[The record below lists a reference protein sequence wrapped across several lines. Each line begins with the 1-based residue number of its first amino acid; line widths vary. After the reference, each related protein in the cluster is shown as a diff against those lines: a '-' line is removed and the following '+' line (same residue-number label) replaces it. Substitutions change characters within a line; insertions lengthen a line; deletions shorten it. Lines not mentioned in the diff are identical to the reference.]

1 MNEIPELKEK
11 QNLLGKFSNIFI
23 ERYRVAYLVVIAII
37 LIGGLFYQQLPRES
51 FPDSAFNAAVTYA
64 LYPGASAEDVEASIV
79 NPIEKKLNDVDGVE
93 SVTAIA
99 QEGVGQVIVQYDYDK
114 NPEDMLRTFRSKV
127 SEIDFPDGVSDFE
140 IIEFTTSEIPIFRF
154 AITGDYDL
162 TELKNIGVEY
172 QKDIEAI
179 NGVTKV
185 ELVGGY
191 DREIRVEFD
200 YDQLSKHNLNVNTV
214 RNAIQSTNIN
224 YPIGGKALDGENFSL
239 RVNESF
245 ESIEDVRN
253 LIISSS
259 GNATL
264 RLKDIAKVY
273 DGYADVESFSSLY
286 VNVKGKSTESNPAVY
301 LSVFR
306 DGGTDTV
313 GIGNQIKNLI
323 EEGKGSIYPSDMTF
337 FITQDD
343 SVQVQEDLNS
353 VVDNAVSG
361 LLVVIVVL
369 FLFIGF
375 RESLIVATVIP
386 LSLLISIIAM
396 HYTGLTFN
404 QLTLMG
410 FIIALGMLVDNAI
423 VVMENIDRLR
433 DKGLGKIDAAKVGL
447 NQIAPAI
454 LAATLTTVVAFVPLA
469 SLSGALGQTIKS
481 LPLTIIFVLSASLF
495 VSLAITPVLSS
506 RFLSEFKISERDRS
520 KGIKGTIRKY
530 GAVLIIFAL
539 TLYAFEIDGKFG
551 VFAWSMAIIFAGLM
565 YFKQCYL
572 EKNAEKIDEHNF
584 ISKYGDFLKKLVSSR
599 WKRILV
605 AVISLI
611 VFIASI
617 ATIPLGVIDLE
628 TFPQEE
634 ASNFTINITA
644 PTGYL
649 LNDTKAVVYDFEKIL
664 FEYESI
670 ESYNTDI
677 GSFADNEARI
687 TVELVDDDY
696 RNQKTSEIINE
707 LLVKMKSIPGAEFRI
722 SEQRQQGGPPT
733 EAPIKIG
740 LRGQNLEE
748 LKEYADQYL
757 EVLEEIDGVRN
768 PYSNASPGL
777 RQVKINVNNEKA
789 ANLGLSPA
797 MIATSLSN
805 SINGINLGT
814 FKDANDEVDIVGY
827 VDNKRIESVKDFE
840 KINFINPRG
849 QRVNFTD
856 VCDLTF
862 DEGISIINHESLERV
877 VYIQAQT
884 FQGVNTK
891 NVIDEFNK
899 KVNAIQL
906 PIGVE
911 RYDGGELE
919 NLDELINDIIRSLII
934 AIILVF
940 IVLALQFNSLTQ
952 PIVILISVPLAF
964 IGVVIGL
971 IVTNNPLGAYAMMGG
986 VALVGI
992 AVNDAIVLVDFANYL
1007 RAQGKDKYEAITG
1020 AVKTRFMPVLATSL
1034 TTMGGVLPLALKNPT
1049 FEQMAYVII
1058 FGLFASTVLTL
1069 FIIPNIY
1076 IINDNLM
1083 GTIKN
1088 KFGIFQD

>member
-1 MNEIPELKEK
+1 MNEIPELNEK
-11 QNLLGKFSNIFI
+11 KNLLGKFSEIFI
-23 ERYRVAYLVVIAII
+23 ERYRVAYLVILAII
-37 LIGGLFYQQLPRES
+37 LIGGLFYNQLPRES
-51 FPDSAFNAAVTYA
+51 FPDSAFNASVTYA
-64 LYPGASAEDVEASIV
+64 LYPGASAEDVEAAIV
-79 NPIEKKLNDVDGVE
+79 DPIEKKLNDVDGVE
-93 SVTAIA
+93 TVTSIA
-99 QEGVGQVIVQYDYDK
+99 QEGVGQIVVQYDYDK

-127 SEIDFPDGVSDFE
+127 SEIDFPDGVTAPE

-172 QKDIEAI
+172 QNDIEAI

-185 ELVGGY
+185 DLVGGY

-200 YDQLSKHNLNVNTV
+200 YDQLAKHNLNINTV
-214 RNAIQSTNIN
+214 KNAIQSTNIN

-239 RVNESF
+239 RVNEAF

-264 RLKDIAKVY
+264 RLKDISNVY
-273 DGYADVESFSSLY
+273 DGYADVESYSSLY
-286 VNVKGKSTESNPAVY
+286 VNVKGKSTGSNPAVY

-313 GIGNQIKNLI
+313 GIGNQIKDMI
-323 EEGKGSIYPSDMTF
+323 EAGKGNIYPSSMTF
-337 FITQDD
+337 FVTQDD
-343 SVQVQEDLNS
+343 SVQVQEDLDS
-353 VVDNAVSG
+353 VVENAVSG

-386 LSLLISIIAM
+386 LSLLISIIIM

-506 RFLSEFKISERDRS
+506 RFLSEFKISERNRS
-520 KGIKGTIRKY
+520 KGVKGAIRKF
-530 GAVLIIFAL
+530 GSVVLIFAL
-539 TLYAFEIDGKFG
+539 TLFAFEIDGKFG
-551 VFAWSMAIIFAGLM
+551 ILAWTLAIIFAGIM

-572 EKNAEKIDEHNF
+572 EKNAEKLDEHNF
-584 ISKYGDFLKKLVSSR
+584 ISKYVDFLSQLIKNR
-599 WKRILV
+599 WKRGIV
-605 AVISLI
+605 VIISVI
-611 VFIASI
+611 VFIASV
-617 ATIPLGVIDLE
+617 ATIPLGIIDLE

-634 ASNFTINITA
+634 ASNFTITIET

-649 LNDTKAVVYDFEKIL
+649 LNDTKAVVYDFEKVL
-664 FEYESI
+664 FEYDEI

-677 GSFADNEARI
+677 GSFADNEANV
-687 TVELVDDDY
+687 TVELIDEDY
-696 RNQKTSEIINE
+696 RDKETSEIINE
-707 LLVKMKSIPGAEFRI
+707 LLVKFKSVPGAEFRI

-740 LRGQNLEE
+740 LRGKNIDE
-748 LKEYADQYL
+748 LKDYSNQYL
-757 EVLEEIDGVRN
+757 EILKEIDGVRN
-768 PYSNASPGL
+768 PYSNAAPGL
-777 RQVKINVNNEKA
+777 RQVKINVNKEKA
-789 ANLGLSPA
+789 ANLGLSPIT
-797 MIATSLSN
+797 IATTLSN
-805 SINGINLGT
+805 SVNGTNLGV
-814 FKDANDEVDIVGY
+814 FKDGSDEVDIVGY
-827 VDNKRIESVKDFE
+827 VDNKRIESIKDFE
-840 KINFINPRG
+840 KINFTNQRG
-849 QRVNFTD
+849 QSVNFTD
-856 VCDLTF
+856 VCDLSF
-862 DEGISIINHESLERV
+862 EEGISLINHESLERV

-884 FQGVNTK
+884 VQGVNTK
-891 NVIDEFNK
+891 NVIDEFNE
-899 KVNAIQL
+899 KVKGINL
-906 PIGVE
+906 PVGVE

-919 NLDELINDIIRSLII
+919 NLDDLIGDIVRSLII

-952 PIVILISVPLAF
+952 PLVILISVPLAF

-1007 RAQGKDKYEAITG
+1007 RSQGKDKYEAISG

-1076 IINDNLM
+1076 IINDNLT
-1083 GTIKN
+1083 GKIKD